1 MVQLIQLNLVP
12 NFLRGIRNRQM
23 LMAVVLVL
31 SANSALVG
39 QQFPYVAYADKPD
52 IYVRSGPG
60 QRYYPTQ
67 QLQQGH
73 AVEVY
78 RHDGDGWCA
87 VRPPEG
93 SFSLVAT
100 HQVNQLGQGVAE
112 VSAEQTVTRVGSLLS
127 PERSAIQVL
136 LTRGER
142 IKVLDS
148 AGADVSRWLRI
159 AAPAGEFRWIA
170 AEDLS
175 PQPPVESSHRPQ
187 TPTSWTRRAD
197 VAPASAQQV
206 VQQAGVFDHLKKS
219 PGRLQPTET
228 VTIPSS
234 ETHSPLT
241 ASESDAMDIVA
252 GSPAELQ
259 LAQFQAQGTGLQTS
273 QLEQAITPTTGNG
286 PNATSTQPRIRFQ
299 GRTSPQAPS
308 TPRVAELELRLS
320 EIVIRS
326 PVEWHFGQLKNEAN
340 GLLVATDLPGERTRL
355 RDVLERITRFEQVQ
369 RRYTM
374 TSVVGAPA
382 APTVV
387 ATQPVT
393 LATASPLTAEAPRK
407 EFTGRTANVLK
418 RVEKDLLAGGATESA
433 SDSEAPLYDAVGI
446 LKPVISK
453 REKAPQFA
461 LVDDK
466 GEVVSFVTPTPDLN
480 LQPYLGQ
487 RIGVHGTRDYMQEF
501 RRAHV
506 TAGRI
511 TPVEGRMRR

>member
-1 MVQLIQLNLVP
+1 MP
-12 NFLRGIRNRQM
+12 SFLRGICNSQIV
-23 LMAVVLVL
+23 MAVVFVL
-31 SANSALVG
+31 SANSVLVG
-39 QQFPYVAYADKPD
+39 QQFPYVAYVDKPD
-52 IYVRSGPG
+52 TYVRSGPG

-87 VRPPEG
+87 IRPPEG
-93 SFSLVAT
+93 SFSLVAA

-148 AGADVSRWLRI
+148 AGADTPRWLRI

-170 AEDLS
+170 AEDLT

-187 TPTSWTRRAD
+187 TPTSWTRQSG
-197 VAPASAQQV
+197 VAPASVQQVAQQSN
-206 VQQAGVFDHLKKS
+206 VFAHLKKS
-219 PGRLQPTET
+219 PGQLQSTET
-228 VTIPSS
+228 VAIPS
-234 ETHSPLT
+234 EMTNSPLAT
-241 ASESDAMDIVA
+241 SGDPDAVDIVA

-259 LAQFQAQGTGLQTS
+259 LAQFQAQGSGLQTS
-273 QLEQAITPTTGNG
+273 QLEPAITPTVGNE
-286 PNATSTQPRIRFQ
+286 PNATSSSPRIRFR
-299 GRTSPQAPS
+299 GRPSPQAPS

-320 EIVIRS
+320 EIVIRT
-326 PVEWHFGQLKNEAN
+326 PLEWHFEQLKNEAN
-340 GLLVATDLPGERTRL
+340 GLLLATDLAGERTRL
-355 RDVLERITRFEQVQ
+355 RDVLERIARFEQV
-369 RRYTM
+369 RKRYTM
-374 TSVVGAPA
+374 TSVVGAPI
-382 APTVV
+382 
-387 ATQPVT
+387 ATAVHPVT
-393 LATASPLTAEAPRK
+393 LPTTSLLAAEARRK
-407 EFTGRTANVLK
+407 EFTGRTANVLQ
-418 RVEKDLLAGGATESA
+418 RVEKDLFAGGATKSA
-433 SDSEAPLYDAVGI
+433 SDSEAPQYDAAGI
-446 LKPVISK
+446 LKPVVSK

-461 LVDDK
+461 LVDDN
-466 GEVVSFVTPTPDLN
+466 GDVVSFVTPTPDLN

-487 RIGVHGTRDYMQEF
+487 RIGVHGTRAYMQEL

-506 TAGRI
+506 TAERI